1 MQYLPVLIDKVEAI
15 MEEEGLRH
23 DSITMR
29 MTGCPNGCARP
40 WAAEIAFVGK
50 APGSYLMLLGGGYH
64 GQRLNKIYREAV
76 GEEEIISILRP
87 MIKEWAVERL
97 DGEHFGDF
105 VIRKGYIDAVRPS
118 LSLSS
123 PRRPV
128 LTRLPS
134 SRRPRAARPSTRAPV
149 ETSKHGLSSFSSSPL
164 SYSAACRFPRKA
176 SLDVPPLFP
185 LTFLPLVV
193 SFCGLP
199 RFVSPLAPH
208 SLVNVVTSQAFLSS
222 SERPL

>member
-1 MQYLPVLIDKVEAI
+1 LQYLPVLIDKVEAI

-87 MIKEWAVERL
+87 MIKEWALERL

-105 VIRKGYIDAVRPS
+105 VIRKGYIDAVRSPS
-118 LSLSS
+118 SLSS
-123 PRRPV
+123 
-128 LTRLPS
+128 L
-134 SRRPRAARPSTRAPV
+134 
-149 ETSKHGLSSFSSSPL
+149 FS
-164 SYSAACRFPRKA
+164 CRY
-176 SLDVPPLFP
+176 
-185 LTFLPLVV
+185 
-193 SFCGLP
+193 
-199 RFVSPLAPH
+199 
-208 SLVNVVTSQAFLSS
+208 
-222 SERPL
+222 